1 MEKYDVVAMGELLID
16 FTQNGYSEQ
25 GNPIFEANPG
35 GAPCNVL
42 AMLQKLGRKTA
53 FIGKVG
59 QDGFG
64 LQLEKALKETGI
76 STEGLCFDKEVHTT
90 LAVVQKKED
99 GDRDFSFYRKP
110 GADMMLRKEE
120 VKEELIRNAKIF
132 HYGSLSLTDEP
143 VRTATVRAIEAAEKA
158 GIWISFDP
166 NLRKP
171 LWESE
176 ELAKEQIR
184 YGLGH
189 CNILKISDDELVW
202 FTGEQD
208 YEKAIQQLRVEF
220 QIPLILLS
228 LGKAGSR
235 AYCGEER
242 AEVPAFLNENTLRI
256 CVGVTFNERRGR
268 YLYGLYAASDF
279 EEGISKPDQ
288 TGHGRNAYF
297 SQRGRLHHYHQ
308 KRRTSSHAG
317 RRGDF
322 KTNYILRKWRLL

>member
-132 HYGSLSLTDEP
+132 HYGSLSLTDEQ
-143 VRTATVRAIEAAEKA
+143 VRTATVRSAWA
-158 GIWISFDP
+158 GVNIFCIFVGLIIS
-166 NLRKP
+166 
-171 LWESE
+171 
-176 ELAKEQIR
+176 
-184 YGLGH
+184 
-189 CNILKISDDELVW
+189 V
-202 FTGEQD
+202 
-208 YEKAIQQLRVEF
+208 
-220 QIPLILLS
+220 
-228 LGKAGSR
+228 
-235 AYCGEER
+235 
-242 AEVPAFLNENTLRI
+242 I
-256 CVGVTFNERRGR
+256 CVKNRDSRNVINIISTTISSFWVLLMG
-268 YLYGLYAASDF
+268 
-279 EEGISKPDQ
+279 GIVVLALFIGFVQ
-288 TGHGRNAYF
+288 
-297 SQRGRLHHYHQ
+297 
-308 KRRTSSHAG
+308 
-317 RRGDF
+317 
-322 KTNYILRKWRLL
+322 